1 MHAVVTQQAN
11 DVPWTSPEDSLKVL
25 TSGTLM
31 GNSEDS
37 QGTNTE
43 IYDLMIKLYS
53 RTIVLVLHTYPCS
66 LLEKQIFKCSKWDV
80 RETSTGPSCG
90 TSRGPNDRTFY
101 RCPWDVVQT
110 CFSSL
115 NSTHKHINGTL
126 SGYSKLMVNCTRKKF
141 SFCLKNNLNRNK
153 T

>member
-66 LLEKQIFKCSKWDV
+66 LLENKYSNV
-80 RETSTGPSCG
+80 LNG
-90 TSRGPNDRTFY
+90 TSARRLRDPVAGRPEDQMIGRST
-101 RCPWDVVQT
+101 DVHGT
-110 CFSSL
+110 SF
-115 NSTHKHINGTL
+115 KHVFL
-126 SGYSKLMVNCTRKKF
+126 L
-141 SFCLKNNLNRNK
+141 
-153 T
+153 